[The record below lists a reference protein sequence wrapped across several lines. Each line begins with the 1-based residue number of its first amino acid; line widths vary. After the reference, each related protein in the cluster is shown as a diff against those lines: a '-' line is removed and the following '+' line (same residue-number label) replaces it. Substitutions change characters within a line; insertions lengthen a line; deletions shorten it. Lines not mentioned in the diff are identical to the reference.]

1 MIDLNGKN
9 ALVTGG
15 ANGIGKGI
23 AIVLAGQGANV
34 VVSDVDL
41 EAAQLVASEI
51 RKSGNRSNSIFLDV
65 TSKDSAQSVASDLI
79 DRLGTIDILVN
90 NAGVV
95 GADGWWTRRIPSD
108 DDWKTVIEI
117 NLMGVVNVS
126 QAVETDMKNRK
137 KGKIINIASI
147 AARQGNTGIP
157 HYNASKAAVVSWTQ
171 SHALQLAPYQ
181 VNVNAICPGLL
192 WTPLFEHLIDRPPF
206 IDFDHA
212 HFEGLTGREKFEK
225 SVEFSIPMKKEQTP
239 EDIGKLAAFLASDDA
254 HNITGQAINVSGGLR
269 MN

>member
-1 MIDLNGKN
+1 MINLNGKN

-23 AIVLAGQGANV
+23 AIVLAAQGANV

-41 EAAQLVASEI
+41 ESAQLVASEI

-137 KGKIINIASI
+137 KGTKERAKVRTKEQKERKDNQYRLYRSP
-147 AARQGNTGIP
+147 AREYRNTAIQCSQGCCGQLD
-157 HYNASKAAVVSWTQ
+157 SVSC
-171 SHALQLAPYQ
+171 AP
-181 VNVNAICPGLL
+181 AGTLPGKRKCNLS
-192 WTPLFEHLIDRPPF
+192 WITMDPF
-206 IDFDHA
+206 I
-212 HFEGLTGREKFEK
+212 
-225 SVEFSIPMKKEQTP
+225 
-239 EDIGKLAAFLASDDA
+239 
-254 HNITGQAINVSGGLR
+254 
-269 MN
+269 

>member
-1 MIDLNGKN
+1 MINLNGKN

-23 AIVLAGQGANV
+23 AIVLAAQGANV

-41 EAAQLVASEI
+41 ESAQLVASEI

-192 WTPLFEHLIDRPPF
+192 WTPIWEAIAENRTNYGYDSSLKGFS
-206 IDFDHA
+206 
-212 HFEGLTGREKFEK
+212 GRELFDKT
-225 SVEFSIPMKKEQTP
+225 VESWIPMGREQTP
-239 EDIGKLAAFLASDDA
+239 EDVGKLAAFLVSEDSM
-254 HNITGQAINVSGGLR
+254 NITGQAINLDGGR
-269 MN
+269 YMN

>member
-41 EAAQLVASEI
+41 EAARLVASEI

-137 KGKIINIASI
+137 KM
-147 AARQGNTGIP
+147 R
-157 HYNASKAAVVSWTQ
+157 
-171 SHALQLAPYQ
+171 
-181 VNVNAICPGLL
+181 
-192 WTPLFEHLIDRPPF
+192 
-206 IDFDHA
+206 
-212 HFEGLTGREKFEK
+212 
-225 SVEFSIPMKKEQTP
+225 
-239 EDIGKLAAFLASDDA
+239 
-254 HNITGQAINVSGGLR
+254 
-269 MN
+269 